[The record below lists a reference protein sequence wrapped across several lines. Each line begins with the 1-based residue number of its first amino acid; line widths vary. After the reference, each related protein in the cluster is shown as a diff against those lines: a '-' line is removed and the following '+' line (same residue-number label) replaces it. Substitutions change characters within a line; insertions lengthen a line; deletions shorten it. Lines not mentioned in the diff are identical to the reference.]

1 MEKEL
6 FDDLVTALHESI
18 EYEKGN
24 IQLKTTTLEI
34 PDGEVERNQL
44 FFQRFDRLPEPCK
57 QQAIKYID
65 DLLQASIG

>member
-24 IQLKTTTLEI
+24 IQLKTTTLEM
-34 PDGEVERNQL
+34 PDEEIERNQL
-44 FFQRFDRLPEPCK
+44 FYQNFDRLPEPYK
-57 QQAIKYID
+57 RQTIKYVD
-65 DLLQASIG
+65 DLLRLSV